1 MIDIVIINWNSDDY
15 LQKCIH
21 SIFSNSNEQFV
32 NKVFII
38 DNNSS
43 DSSLQK
49 ILENDKIQIIRNKEN
64 RGFAKAANQGFRLST
79 APYVLLLNPDTQ
91 LLNSTLKDCIEFMEK
106 ETKVDILGC
115 RLINDKREISA
126 SCARFPTPMKIFLDC
141 IGFSKVF
148 PKAFSPAI
156 LMSDWSHKESRYV
169 DQVMGAFMFMRHS
182 IFDKAGYFDE
192 CFFVYFEDLDFS
204 KRLAN
209 LGGKTFYNTNISAI
223 HIGAGTTKRVKA
235 FRLFL
240 NIKSR
245 LLYSKKHFRRPG
257 FLLVWFGSYFIE
269 PFSRTF
275 FLAFSGKF
283 KEIKAVFKGYK
294 MLIMN
299 KSELL

>member
-1 MIDIVIINWNSDDY
+1 MIDIVIINWNSNDY

-21 SIFSNSNEQFV
+21 SIFSDSNGQFV

-49 ILENDKIQIIRNKEN
+49 ILANDKIITISNKEN
-64 RGFAKAANQGFRLST
+64 LGFAKAANQGFHLSK

-91 LLNSTLKDCIEFMEK
+91 LLDNTLKDCISFME
-106 ETKVDILGC
+106 THPDTNILGC
-115 RLINDKREISA
+115 RLLTDKGETSP
-126 SCARFPTPMKIFLDC
+126 SCARFPSPAKIFMDC

-156 LMSDWSHKESRYV
+156 LMTDWDHRSSKYV

-182 IFDKAGYFDE
+182 TFEKVGYFDE
-192 CFFVYFEDLDFS
+192 RFFVYFEELDFS
-204 KRLAN
+204 KRLSD
-209 LGGKTFYNTNISAI
+209 LGGKTFYNTTISVI
-223 HIGAGTTKRVKA
+223 HSGEGTTKNVKA

-245 LLYSKKHFRRPG
+245 LKYSKKHFSRSG
-257 FLLVWFGSYFIE
+257 FLLVWLGTYFIE

-275 FLAFSGKF
+275 FLVFSGKF

-294 MLIMN
+294 MLIRN
-299 KSELL
+299 KSEL